1 MKKSDIG
8 VVVFIYAIVLLFYV
22 MTLGFP
28 PEVQIYPTCLI
39 AGLALLNTLY
49 LVISLKK
56 SRKAGFIN
64 DFPEVFEGF
73 LKNQFFMIL
82 IGCIIYLVLMYLIGF
97 YLSSV
102 IFLVSVL
109 YMLRVST
116 TSIFLTVAVLG
127 VIIYLVFSRFLHVP
141 LPLGIVFA

>member
-8 VVVFIYAIVLLFYV
+8 VVVFIYAIVLLFYA
-22 MTLGFP
+22 MTLDLP

-49 LVISLKK
+49 LVLALKK

-64 DFPEVFEGF
+64 DLPEVFEGF
-73 LKNQFFMIL
+73 VKSQFFMVL
-82 IGCIIYLVLMYLIGF
+82 TGCILYLVLMYVLGF

-102 IFLVSVL
+102 IFLVTVL
-109 YMLRVST
+109 YLLKVSVR
-116 TSIFLTVAVLG
+116 SILMTVVVLG

-141 LPLGIVFA
+141 LPVGIVFA